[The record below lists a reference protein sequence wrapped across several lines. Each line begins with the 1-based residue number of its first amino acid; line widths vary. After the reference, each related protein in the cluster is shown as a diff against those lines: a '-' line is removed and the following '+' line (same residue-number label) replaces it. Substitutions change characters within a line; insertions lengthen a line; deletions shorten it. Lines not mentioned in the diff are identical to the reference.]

1 MKNII
6 IFNINQK
13 KKAENISIE
22 IINKNLANCIFVI
35 KNITFLNKFNNK
47 IYKTCNYII
56 LIKIQNKNTKKILAL
71 LKNINFLIK
80 TIK

>member
-13 KKAENISIE
+13 KQADNISIE
-22 IINKNLANCIFVI
+22 IINKNLANCVVII
-35 KNITFLNKFNNK
+35 KNITFLNKYNNK
-47 IYKTCNYII
+47 ICKTCNYII
-56 LIKIQNKNTKKILAL
+56 LIKTKNKNKNKILTI

-80 TIK
+80 IIK

>member
-13 KKAENISIE
+13 KQAENISIE
-22 IINKNLANCIFVI
+22 IINKNLADCVVII
-35 KNITFLNKFNNK
+35 KNITFLNKYNNK
-47 IYKTCNYII
+47 IYKKNNYII
-56 LIKIQNKNTKKILAL
+56 LIKTKNNNNKKILTI

-80 TIK
+80 ILK